1 MRQLIQARISIS
13 GLVQGLGF
21 RPFVYREAV
30 KHDLK
35 GYVQNLGDAGIEIVV
50 EGTLDNVNKFISAL
64 KENKPAA
71 AIYDSFKV
79 EIKKY
84 KGRYSSFEIIASSKS
99 KKNIIPSF
107 IPPDISICEK
117 CLQDINNPKDRHFK
131 YPFTACAECGPRYTI
146 LYDIPYDRETTSMK
160 HFPLCKYCGKEF
172 LSPEDRRFNAQTI
185 CCPLCGPKL
194 FLLNNR
200 GEHISCKDV
209 ISEVSKLLSEG
220 YILAIKGIGG
230 FHIAV
235 DAEDDHALKEL
246 RKRRRKPNK
255 PLAVMSLSLEKVEEY
270 AIVEEKARELL
281 TSYAKPIV
289 VLPKRKPFPLSEYV
303 SPGLDSVGVM
313 LPYSGIHYLIL
324 KEFNGLALVMTSA
337 NYPGE
342 PMVTSNEDAISKLSK
357 VVDYI
362 VIHDRE
368 IVNRCDDSVVKVFG
382 NGRHVMVRRSRGYA
396 PLPVKVPFTANV
408 VAVGPELCVTGAVQR
423 GDQCFLTQHI
433 GDVETLETLEFLEGT
448 VRNLM
453 RLLRV
458 NQIEAVCHDLH
469 PRYLTNI
476 VAEKLSGE
484 FNCENIAVQHHHAHM
499 ASLMAENRLSPDDLI
514 ICIVCDGVGYGL
526 DGNIWGG
533 EILLG
538 DFSSFE
544 RKAHLEYKPM
554 PGGDLCSIWYGRM
567 LQAMLA
573 DLIDREH
580 LAKVL
585 IERYSNGFIDAERE
599 IELIYKQIDRGVN
612 LFYTSST
619 GRLLD
624 AIACMLGICHKRTYE
639 GEGAMKLESVA
650 KKCSRDFPRIK
661 PSLSYEKDQIII
673 ETSPLLVKL
682 FEILERYSAP
692 ALAYAAHYYLA
703 NSLAEA
709 AIEIAKDEGIK
720 IIGFSGGVAYNEI
733 ITGIIEKKVTKEGF
747 KLLLHRNIPC
757 GDGGISLGQ
766 ACVGAANLR

>member
-1 MRQLIQARISIS
+1 MKHIIQAKIAIS
-13 GLVQGLGF
+13 GLVQGIGF

-30 KHDLK
+30 KFGLK
-35 GYVQNLGDAGIEIVV
+35 GYVQNIGDAGIEIIV
-50 EGTLDNVNKFISAL
+50 EGSVENINKFISSL
-64 KENKPAA
+64 KRNKPAA
-71 AIYDSFKV
+71 AIYDSFTV
-79 EIKKY
+79 EFSEAS
-84 KGRYSSFEIIASSKS
+84 GRFTSFEIIASSRS
-99 KKNIIPSF
+99 KRNVIPSF

-117 CLQDINNPKDRHFK
+117 CIRDINDPTDRHFR

-146 LYDIPYDRETTSMK
+146 LYDIPYDRETTSMRK
-160 HFPLCKYCGKEF
+160 FPLCKYCSKEF
-172 LSPEDRRFNAQTI
+172 FSPEDRRFNAQTI

-194 FLLNNR
+194 FLLSNR
-200 GEHISCKDV
+200 GEPISCKDV
-209 ISEVSKLLSEG
+209 ITETSKLLSEG

-230 FHIAV
+230 FHIAAN
-235 DAEDDHALKEL
+235 AEDDNAVKKL
-246 RKRRRKPNK
+246 RKRRKKPNK

-270 AIVEEKARELL
+270 AIVEENARELL

-289 VLPKRKPFPLSEYV
+289 VLPKRKPFPLSEHI
-303 SPGLDSVGVM
+303 SPSLDSVGVM

-324 KEFNGLALVMTSA
+324 KEFDGLALVMTSA

-342 PMVTSNEDAISKLSK
+342 PMIISNEDAVNKLSN

-362 VIHDRE
+362 VVHDRE
-368 IVNRCDDSVVKVFG
+368 IVNRCDDSVVKVFK
-382 NGRHVMVRRSRGYA
+382 NGRHVMIRRSRGYA
-396 PLPVKVPFTANV
+396 PLPVKVPFTANI

-423 GDQCFLTQHI
+423 SDQCFLTQHI
-433 GDVETLETLEFLEGT
+433 GDVKTLESLEFLEGA

-458 NQIEAVCHDLH
+458 DQIKAVCHDLH

-476 VAEKLSGE
+476 VAEKLSRE

-499 ASLMAENRLSPDDLI
+499 ASLMAENKLSPDDLI
-514 ICIVCDGVGYGL
+514 VCIVCDGVGYGL

-538 DFSSFE
+538 NFSSFE
-544 RKAHLEYKPM
+544 RKAHLEYRPM

-585 IERYSNGFIDAERE
+585 IERYSGGFMNAKRE
-599 IELIYKQIDRGVN
+599 IELIYKQIDRGIN
-612 LFYTSST
+612 LFYTSSA

-624 AIACMLGICHKRTYE
+624 AIACMLGICYKRTYE

-650 KKCSRDFPRIK
+650 KACSRDFPKIK

-673 ETSPLLVKL
+673 ETSPLLMKL
-682 FEILERYSAP
+682 FESLGKCSVS
-692 ALAYAAHYYLA
+692 ALAYTAHHYLA
-703 NSLAEA
+703 SSLAEA
-709 AIEIAKDEGIK
+709 AIEIARDEGVK
-720 IIGFSGGVAYNEI
+720 MIGFSGGVACNEI
-733 ITGIIEKKVTKEGF
+733 ITGIIEKRIMKEGF
-747 KLLLHRNIPC
+747 KFLFHRNIPC

-766 ACVGAANLR
+766 VCIGAANLH